1 MGNVMELV
9 EVPAQ
14 TIEVSLESGVLRK
27 LDDLVPEVAT
37 WTAVQEFGV
46 KVTRE
51 TVARIAMLRGLSSM
65 TPTPVG
71 TIKKR
76 TPSATPVS
84 VDEELELAPASA
96 VDSNVDRDASGYII
110 PPTGW
115 SLTSKGE
122 RIVPSHR
129 DVHDY
134 YTRQGWHRYWGRAGE
149 ETINFYWSADE
160 SLHDVELFSGTSANG
175 KVLKVQNTP
184 WGPGHIIPHG
194 WE

>member
-14 TIEVSLESGVLRK
+14 TLEVSLESEVLRK

-37 WTAVQEFGV
+37 WAAVQEFGV

-51 TVARIAMLRGLSSM
+51 TVARIAMLRGLSAM

-71 TIKKR
+71 KVKR
-76 TPSATPVS
+76 ATVS
-84 VDEELELAPASA
+84 EEPAAAGAEEAPLPT
-96 VDSNVDRDASGYII
+96 VDSSVDRDASGYII

-115 SLTSKGE
+115 SMWREGE
-122 RIVPSHR
+122 RIMSSHR

>member
-14 TIEVSLESGVLRK
+14 TIEVSLEPEILRK
-27 LDDLVPEVAT
+27 LDDLVPEVAS
-37 WTAVQEFGV
+37 WKAVQEFGV

-51 TVARIAMLRGLSSM
+51 TVARIAMLRGLNSM

-71 TIKKR
+71 KARRPKASEETEV
-76 TPSATPVS
+76 VS
-84 VDEELELAPASA
+84 EEVKERVST
-96 VDSNVDRDASGYII
+96 VDSNVTRDSSGYII

-115 SLTSKGE
+115 SMWREGE
-122 RIVPSHR
+122 RIISSHR
-129 DVHDY
+129 DLHDY
-134 YTRQGWHRYWGRAGE
+134 YVRQGWHRYWGRSGD
-149 ETINFYWSADE
+149 ETINFYWSSDE
-160 SLHDVELFSGTSANG
+160 SLHDVEPFPG
-175 KVLKVQNTP
+175 KSSTGKEVKVQNTP